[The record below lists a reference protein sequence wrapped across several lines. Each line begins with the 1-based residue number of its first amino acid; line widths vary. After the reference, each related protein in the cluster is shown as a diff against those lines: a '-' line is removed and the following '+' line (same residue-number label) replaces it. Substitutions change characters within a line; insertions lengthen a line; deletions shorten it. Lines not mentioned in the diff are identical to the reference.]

1 MNKSLK
7 IFLILALCLILLAQ
21 RGCRKKHHVNRD
33 SETVLLSSLL
43 IEMTDREAI
52 TKFPG
57 YTLKQLSSWD
67 RTQTGSEDPKTWFNN
82 GDYGYYIRK
91 EINNGRDEYVIMD
104 EKGPGCI
111 VRWWIPLENTY
122 KNRTVRI
129 YFDGSATPGI
139 EGNYHDLISG
149 KSLFKE
155 PFAFT
160 SSDERDST
168 YQYSL
173 PVGHPKQMGAD
184 LYFPIPFSK
193 RCKITLDDNPF
204 YYVINYRKYDEHFKI
219 ESFSMKGYANS
230 SATIS
235 ITAKRLLAKED
246 PNFNQDTKQK
256 IQPGEVLKMELP
268 VGSNAVGAIQLKFD
282 HQPDK
287 QMLRSTVLKL
297 SFDNSETGWC
307 PVSEFF
313 GGGVYLRPVRNWTS
327 MVNEEGILQSNWVM
341 PYQKSAYIQLQNYGS
356 VPISV
361 KLRISTSPYTW
372 GASSMYFHTNWH
384 EEAPIKTATP
394 IDWNYIKIEG
404 KGVYAGDVLTI
415 HAFSKGWWGEGD
427 EKIYLDNEKFPS
439 QLGTGLEDYYG
450 YAWGMA
456 HEFNSPFISVPLR
469 DARGKADWSGYTTVS
484 RIRLLDGIPFNKALN
499 VNVEAWLR
507 DSTVSYS
514 NATFWYARPDA
525 TSNRGKE
532 ESSLKR
538 HLPEYTPQLIG
549 EIPGKIYPNPLQ
561 NRPAKPEGN
570 SSIKYVGAHLD
581 CLNWRSVECLKPHD
595 GDRDNVYGT
604 AGYLLINCQRFD
616 VRTIN
621 FLKDSLKSLPD
632 FVGSVKIL
640 GKKHSVLGDSWLT
653 DPKVPNIKFI
663 TGAVKVE
670 CKANREIEILKIT
683 LKGKIP
689 GTFRLGVMTDN
700 LDEFVKPGISIRV
713 VSSNGGNSALVPL
726 VRSNRFPD
734 WYFFDLQG
742 LKANSQI
749 TLLGKQQKQD
759 DLFAVGAITFDLE
772 SRGKSE

>member
-1 MNKSLK
+1 
-7 IFLILALCLILLAQ
+7 
-21 RGCRKKHHVNRD
+21 
-33 SETVLLSSLL
+33 
-43 IEMTDREAI
+43 MTDRESI
-52 TKFPG
+52 TRFPAFS
-57 YTLKQLSSWD
+57 LKQISSWD

-82 GDYGYYIRK
+82 ADYGYYIRK
-91 EINNGRDEYVIMD
+91 EINHGRDEYVIMD
-104 EKGPGCI
+104 ENGPGCI

-129 YFDGSATPGI
+129 YFDGSATPAI

-155 PFAFT
+155 PFAFI

-168 YQYSL
+168 CQYSL

-204 YYVINYRKYDEHFKI
+204 YYAVNYRKYVEGIKI
-219 ESFSMKGYANS
+219 ESFSLNGYANA
-230 SATIS
+230 SATVS
-235 ITAKRLLAKED
+235 QTAKKLSELEVLNYNLDR
-246 PNFNQDTKQK
+246 KQT
-256 IQPGEVLKMELP
+256 IQPGEVLKLDLP
-268 VGSNAVGAIQLKFD
+268 SGNNAVRAIQLKFD
-282 HQPDK
+282 SQPNK
-287 QMLRSTVLKL
+287 QMLRSTVLNL
-297 SFDNSETGWC
+297 FFDNKETGWC

-313 GGGVYLRPVRNWTS
+313 GGGVYLRPVKNWTS
-327 MVNEEGILQSNWVM
+327 IVNDNGVLQSDWVM
-341 PYQKSAYIQLQNYGS
+341 PYQKSAHIQLQNCGS

-361 KLRISTSPYTW
+361 NLRISTTPYTW
-372 GASSMYFHTNWH
+372 GASSMYFHTSWH
-384 EEAPIKTATP
+384 EEAPIKTSTP

-427 EKIYLDNEKFPS
+427 EKIYLDNENFPS

-456 HEFNSPFISVPLR
+456 HQFSSPFISVPLR

-514 NATFWYARPDA
+514 NATFWYALRDA

-538 HLPEYTPQLIG
+538 QLPEYIQQLIG
-549 EIPGKIYPNPLQ
+549 DMPGKIYCEQEL
-561 NRPAKPEGN
+561 NRPVKPAGN
-570 SSIKYVGAHLD
+570 GSLKYVGNHLD
-581 CLNWRSVECLKPHD
+581 CLAWRSTESLKPLD
-595 GDRDNVYGT
+595 GDRDNIYGT
-604 AGYLLINCQRFD
+604 AGYLLINCQQFD
-616 VRTIN
+616 VRAMN

-632 FVGSVKIL
+632 FVESVKIS
-640 GKKHSVLGDSWLT
+640 GKKHWVLGDSWLN
-653 DPKVPNIKFI
+653 DPKVPDIKFI

-670 CKANREIEILKIT
+670 CKVTKETEILQINFKDNV
-683 LKGKIP
+683 P
-689 GTFRLGVMTDN
+689 ETFRLGIMTDN
-700 LDEFVKPGISIRV
+700 LDEFFGPGFSIRV
-713 VSSNGGNSALVPL
+713 VSSEGGDSGLIPM
-726 VRSNRFPD
+726 VRSNRYPD
-734 WYFFDLQG
+734 WYFFDLTG
-742 LKANSQI
+742 LKAINKI
-749 TLLGKQQKQD
+749 TLIGKQRDAD
-759 DLFAVGAITFDLE
+759 DFISVGAITFDLIPALK
-772 SRGKSE
+772 GVCQ

>member
-1 MNKSLK
+1 MK
-7 IFLILALCLILLAQ
+7 ILVFSVLCLIIVFQ
-21 RGCRKKHHVNRD
+21 SGCRNKQYANKTL
-33 SETVLLSSLL
+33 ETVSISSLL

-52 TKFPG
+52 TEFPD

-67 RTQTGSEDPKTWFNN
+67 RTQTGPEDPKTWFNN
-82 GDYGYYIRK
+82 GDYGYFIRK

-129 YFDGSATPGI
+129 YIDGIEKPVL
-139 EGNYHDLISG
+139 EGNYYDLISG

-155 PFAFT
+155 PFAFI

-204 YYVINYRKYDEHFKI
+204 YYAINYRKYDERFKI
-219 ESFSMKGYANS
+219 ESFSLKAYANS

-235 ITAKRLLAKED
+235 LTAKKLLVHED
-246 PNFNQDTKQK
+246 PNYNQDTKQK
-256 IQPGEVLKMELP
+256 IQPGEVLKIELP
-268 VGSNAVGAIQLKFD
+268 VGSNAVRAIQLKFD
-282 HQPDK
+282 NQPNK
-287 QMLRSTVLKL
+287 QMIRSTVLKL
-297 SFDNSETGWC
+297 SFDNAETGWC

-327 MVNEEGILQSNWVM
+327 MVNEEGILQSKWVM
-341 PYQKSAYIQLQNYGS
+341 PYQKSGYIELQNYGS
-356 VPISV
+356 APISV
-361 KLRISTSPYTW
+361 NLRISTTPYTW
-372 GASSMYFHTNWH
+372 GEGSMYFHTNWH

-427 EKIYLDNEKFPS
+427 EKIYQDNEKFPS

-514 NATFWYARPDA
+514 NATFWYAHLDA
-525 TSNRGKE
+525 TSNRRSE
-532 ESSLKR
+532 ENSVIRSLPDYIPGIMEE
-538 HLPEYTPQLIG
+538 L
-549 EIPGKIYPNPLQ
+549 PGKIYPDPKSKI
-561 NRPAKPEGN
+561 PVTPSGN
-570 SSIKYVGAHLD
+570 GSIKYVGTHLD
-581 CLNWRSVECLKPHD
+581 CLNWRSVQCLKPLD
-595 GDRDNVYGT
+595 VDSDNIYGT
-604 AGYLLINCQRFD
+604 AGYWLINCQRFD
-616 VRTIN
+616 VRAIK
-621 FLKDSLKSLPD
+621 FLNDSLKSLPD
-632 FVGSVKIL
+632 FVKSVKIL
-640 GKKHSVLGDSWLT
+640 GEKHSVLGDSWLT
-653 DPKVPNIKFI
+653 DPKVPDIKFI
-663 TGAVKVE
+663 TGAGKVE
-670 CKANREIEILKIT
+670 LKVNKETKSLQIILKDSVPKT
-683 LKGKIP
+683 V
-689 GTFRLGVMTDN
+689 RLGIMIDN
-700 LDEFVKPGISIRV
+700 LDEFYSPGLSVRV
-713 VSSNGGNSALVPL
+713 VSSDGGDSSLIPL

-759 DLFAVGAITFDLE
+759 DFFAIGAITFDLE